1 MDSCLLKGW
10 IVLLTLAQ
18 LCWAQAPSTD
28 SPVLQ
33 ETLAE
38 APSLVAVEEAAKAA
52 FEQAEHVPTDT
63 ELPAEPEAEAV
74 LEDSV
79 VEAATDEDQPEAQV
93 TAEEPASEAE
103 TEEVP
108 PQQEEVLEEA
118 ASEAAEAAPEAAEE
132 TLPASAVEAT
142 PEQEEAEPAA
152 GVEKK
157 EQAGREEEVAATTEG
172 EEVTQGVLQ
181 EEDGV
186 EVGAASE
193 QEAVAEVVEAAAVE
207 AAAVAAAG
215 EEGGEGEATEG
226 EAEAGAE
233 PEAAGL
239 EETQVAAVGEEDS
252 AVEEAAPI
260 GGVEGGE
267 EPKEKTVEEEGEGD
281 IVEGT
286 EEEMEGGAVV
296 VAVPSEKEQEEEGG
310 AVVVAVPS
318 EEEEEEEEEETAQ
331 ETTDTSESD
340 DEGLV
345 TTESAEPVGPAAAP
359 EDNTLAREVAEE
371 TNVVDRLITSE
382 DVRLVGP
389 EVVEAAPTLVES
401 LEELP
406 ATPLGGDEEEE
417 EEEEEEEGED
427 DAVEG
432 DVNVLLE
439 SAEPKEDTSLGY
451 EAWKIGAIAAAF
463 FLVLQTVVTIVYILK
478 CKKRTSS
485 SPAPERACEEG
496 GASAESGPAENT
508 DTTLPSEDGLLQQ
521 NTVSDAS
528 DLKQAQQEVTM
539 TDIKLNSTEESRSSE
554 ESSHDVRTSV
564 L

>member
-38 APSLVAVEEAAKAA
+38 APSLVAVEEAVKVA

-79 VEAATDEDQPEAQV
+79 VEAATDEDQPEPQV

-142 PEQEEAEPAA
+142 PEQEEAEPAT
-152 GVEKK
+152 GVEKE

-193 QEAVAEVVEAAAVE
+193 QEAVSEVMEAAAVE

-267 EPKEKTVEEEGEGD
+267 EPKEKTVEEEGEGG

-286 EEEMEGGAVV
+286 EEEMEGGAMV
-296 VAVPSEKEQEEEGG
+296 VAVPSEEEEEEEGG

-318 EEEEEEEEEETAQ
+318 EEEEEEEEVAQ

-340 DEGLV
+340 DEGVV
-345 TTESAEPVGPAAAP
+345 TTESAEPVGPVAAP

-382 DVRLVGP
+382 EHLLVGP

-406 ATPLGGDEEEE
+406 ATPLGGDEEE

-508 DTTLPSEDGLLQQ
+508 DTTLPSEDGLQQ